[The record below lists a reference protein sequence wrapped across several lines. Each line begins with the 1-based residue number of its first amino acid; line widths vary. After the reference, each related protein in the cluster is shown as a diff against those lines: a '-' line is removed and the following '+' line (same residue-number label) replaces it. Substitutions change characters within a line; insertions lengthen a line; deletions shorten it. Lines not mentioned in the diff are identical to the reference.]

1 MGSQNKYI
9 FLSTV
14 YIWQII
20 VEMNFLRTTDALK
33 VVLLWHSL
41 DTARILGRE
50 SMRVS
55 VREQEESSG
64 TSAKSHAIT
73 VVFLIVDHLTYRV
86 NVLKRRY

>member
-20 VEMNFLRTTDALK
+20 VEMNFLRTTNALK

-41 DTARILGRE
+41 DTAKILGRE

-55 VREQEESSG
+55 VRVQVESSG

-73 VVFLIVDHLTYRV
+73 AVLLFVDHMTYR
-86 NVLKRRY
+86 